1 MKNYLFVL
9 PLLASAVLF
18 SGASMAATAIP
29 AMTTNGMLTD
39 ASGMTLYTFD
49 KDAAGSGSSACIDK
63 CASNWPALKAQ
74 TGDQANGDYSVITR
88 TDGSL
93 QWTFKGKPLYRWIKD
108 QKAGDHSGDGVN
120 NVWHIA
126 RP

>member
-1 MKNYLFVL
+1 MKNHLFVL
-9 PLLASAVLF
+9 PLFAGVVLF
-18 SGASMAATAIP
+18 SGAAMAATSMP
-29 AMTTNGMLTD
+29 AMATDGMLTD

-49 KDAAGSGSSACIDK
+49 KDMAGSGNSACVDK
-63 CASNWPALKAQ
+63 CAANWPALKAQ
-74 TGDQANGDYSVITR
+74 AGDQASGDYGVITR

-93 QWTFKGKPLYRWIKD
+93 QWTFKGKPLYHWVKD
-108 QKAGDHSGDGVN
+108 QKPGEHSGDGVN